1 MRLNDDMIVK
11 ALKGGEISIDPTPD
25 ESLIS
30 GVSVDLHLG
39 GEFRVFEA
47 YYAPSIDLSG
57 SREEIGNVI
66 NQVMSDTIKPGP
78 GELFV
83 LQPGEFALGGHQRER
98 HALS

>member
-1 MRLNDDMIVK
+1 MIVK

-57 SREEIGNVI
+57 SR
-66 NQVMSDTIKPGP
+66 
-78 GELFV
+78 
-83 LQPGEFALGGHQRER
+83 
-98 HALS
+98 